1 MTSCR
6 CRRPGLSIPAPAL
19 ISRNRSLAGG
29 RSPRRDQGCCRPP
42 QPGHRGCGYH
52 HRRTGNRWTG
62 TNGRPG
68 VDVRGGVV
76 TVATRTVADKRVWDM
91 VGPSGSFRDGE
102 KVGSAC
108 VLSGR
113 WRVAVRPL
121 RAGRPR
127 REALPCGVDGDL
139 HDGPRRER
147 SALPAGIRP
156 MIMIRRVERCLP
168 PSIGWFPQ
176 PGSYPQNRGRVSATR
191 SPPPPTGQRPMR
203 SNRSGKGPSLTGCH
217 RETLPLF
224 DMAFL
229 EPLPA
234 RPHAHRGIDRS
245 SVG

>member
-1 MTSCR
+1 MVTSCR

-147 SALPAGIRP
+147 SALPAGIQP

-176 PGSYPQNRGRVSATR
+176 PRLIPPEQGEGCPRPDRHRHQRASARCGPTDRARVHLLLDVIGRPWPVRHGFFGAT
-191 SPPPPTGQRPMR
+191 
-203 SNRSGKGPSLTGCH
+203 
-217 RETLPLF
+217 
-224 DMAFL
+224 A
-229 EPLPA
+229 
-234 RPHAHRGIDRS
+234 S
-245 SVG
+245 SSTCASRYR